1 MGIPRRAFA
10 FAFSLVLLAC
20 QPKPAVVAARP
31 PVARATTKSTERC
44 PLPKD
49 ERSASR
55 EEMIGV
61 PVESVCFRGYA
72 RVTEAA
78 LSGALDTKVGRP
90 FHPETIRQDLQN
102 LFGLGSVDDV
112 EVHAARTPRGVVL
125 AYTIHERSRLHVQVV
140 GATSLSPEERQ
151 EATKVGEWMDPARI
165 RATAEAL
172 AEACQK
178 HGKRAT
184 RVTFEVTP
192 VGEGSNV
199 TFTVEEGP

>member
-1 MGIPRRAFA
+1 MGIRRLALA
-10 FAFSLVLLAC
+10 LSIGLGAC
-20 QPKPAVVAARP
+20 QPRPPAVVSPHP
-31 PVARATTKSTERC
+31 PVARGTSKSTDPC

-49 ERSASR
+49 EMSATR
-55 EEMIGV
+55 EDMIGV
-61 PVESVCFRGYA
+61 RVARVCFRGHA

-78 LSGALDTKVGRP
+78 LSDALDTKVGRP
-90 FHPETIRQDLQN
+90 FQPDTIRHDLQN

-112 EVHAARTPRGVVL
+112 EVHASRTPRGIDL
-125 AYTIHERSRLHVQVV
+125 AYTIRERPRLHVQIV
-140 GATSLSPEERQ
+140 GAASLSPEDRQ
-151 EATKVGEWMDPARI
+151 EATKVGEWLDLARI
-165 RATAEAL
+165 HATAEAL

-199 TFTVEEGP
+199 TFAVEEGP